1 MNAFF
6 VKQERIYL
14 MKGSFR
20 TVRRKAVTLVFLAFL
35 FVFLPCARTLPAVT
49 VGAAGSG
56 LTELE
61 DKLAKAARQR
71 KEAESAVNT
80 AKAERADAMT
90 KKQAIDA
97 QILALDNETDA
108 LVTLIE
114 GYEAQIDE
122 KNNEIS
128 EETVK
133 LDEQYR
139 ILRQRIRSMRE
150 DGGVD
155 LVVILFESDGLV
167 DFLTQVDRFSCMLD
181 YNGRLMDNY
190 SKGIASLNSM
200 KDELTSSKAV
210 LEKRKSELDERR
222 AELEV
227 SKKEAEK
234 LVADAEKD
242 VATAESTLAS
252 VEALEKKYG
261 DERSKK
267 LAELQKTTNS
277 QYVGGVFKWPLPSK
291 YEKVSCG
298 FGWRIH
304 PVTGKPQF
312 HNGIDIPAPYG
323 TAITAVGDGTVV
335 EVSYNYAD
343 GYYVT
348 VDHGGGIASFYSHV
362 SKYAV
367 KVGDKVKCGQ
377 TIAYVG
383 MSGYATGYHLN
394 LNIYKDSVAVNP
406 LDYFKG

>member
-20 TVRRKAVTLVFLAFL
+20 AVRRKAVTLVFLAFL

-49 VGAAGSG
+49 VEAAGNG

-114 GYEAQIDE
+114 GYEAQIDK

-167 DFLTQVDRFSCMLD
+167 EFLTQVDRFSCMLD

-200 KDELTSSKAV
+200 
-210 LEKRKSELDERR
+210 
-222 AELEV
+222 
-227 SKKEAEK
+227 
-234 LVADAEKD
+234 
-242 VATAESTLAS
+242 
-252 VEALEKKYG
+252 
-261 DERSKK
+261 
-267 LAELQKTTNS
+267 
-277 QYVGGVFKWPLPSK
+277 
-291 YEKVSCG
+291 
-298 FGWRIH
+298 
-304 PVTGKPQF
+304 
-312 HNGIDIPAPYG
+312 
-323 TAITAVGDGTVV
+323 
-335 EVSYNYAD
+335 
-343 GYYVT
+343 
-348 VDHGGGIASFYSHV
+348 
-362 SKYAV
+362 
-367 KVGDKVKCGQ
+367 
-377 TIAYVG
+377 
-383 MSGYATGYHLN
+383 
-394 LNIYKDSVAVNP
+394 
-406 LDYFKG
+406 

>member
-20 TVRRKAVTLVFLAFL
+20 AVRRKAVTLVFLAFL
-35 FVFLPCARTLPAVT
+35 FVFLPCARMLPAVT
-49 VGAAGSG
+49 VEAAGNG

-267 LAELQKTTNS
+267 LAELQNSASQRDSEPSEQDEDYTNEM
-277 QYVGGVFKWPLPSK
+277 F
-291 YEKVSCG
+291 
-298 FGWRIH
+298 
-304 PVTGKPQF
+304 
-312 HNGIDIPAPYG
+312 
-323 TAITAVGDGTVV
+323 
-335 EVSYNYAD
+335 
-343 GYYVT
+343 
-348 VDHGGGIASFYSHV
+348 
-362 SKYAV
+362 
-367 KVGDKVKCGQ
+367 
-377 TIAYVG
+377 
-383 MSGYATGYHLN
+383 
-394 LNIYKDSVAVNP
+394 
-406 LDYFKG
+406 